1 MYMKKLV
8 FSLLA
13 FTFLLTAGF
22 NVSAL
27 ANNETKAAAE
37 QEKTVT
43 LTEAQ
48 QAEIGAIH
56 KELLAKQKQLIQKYV
71 EFGALSKEKADQVNN
86 HFEKHYERMEQN
98 GFEFPQH
105 RHQKHEK
112 PE

>member
-27 ANNETKAAAE
+27 ANETKAAPE

-43 LTEAQ
+43 LTQAQ